1 MHLVSKKKVTKLLEL
16 CSRPHGIFD
25 VGKPNSTRPKS
36 TFNSVRASLALL
48 QKGHF
53 VFEKT
58 MTLFA
63 LIAADAVS
71 EALIDS
77 DFFRIPLKLCL
88 MLLREKNAT
97 DVDSMMTNNVIW
109 AKSFILFQT
118 SLQVL
123 CCSGAV
129 KCME

>member
-1 MHLVSKKKVTKLLEL
+1 MYLVSKKILIKLLEW
-16 CSRPHGIFD
+16 CSRPRGIFD
-25 VGKPNSTRPKS
+25 VGKPNSTSPKS
-36 TFNSVRASLALL
+36 TFKSVRASLALR

-53 VFEKT
+53 DFEKT

-77 DFFRIPLKLCL
+77 DFFRIPLMLCL

-97 DVDSMMTNNVIW
+97 DVDSMMTKNVIW
-109 AKSFILFQT
+109 DKSFI
-118 SLQVL
+118 
-123 CCSGAV
+123 
-129 KCME
+129 